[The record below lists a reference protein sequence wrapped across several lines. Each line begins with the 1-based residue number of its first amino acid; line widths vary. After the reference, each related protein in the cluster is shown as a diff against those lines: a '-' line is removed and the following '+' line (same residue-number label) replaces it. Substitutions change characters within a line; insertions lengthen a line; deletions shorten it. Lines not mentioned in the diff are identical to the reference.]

1 MKLTLKNFKCHEDKT
16 YEFSKK
22 LTLIEGVSGQGKSTI
37 LNAISFVLYGK
48 IKKPQTY
55 GKSSCFVELLIDN
68 FIIFRGKTPNRLI
81 LNIDNKEYLDDSAQD
96 IINKYF
102 GEAFDIISYI
112 NQNPVKSFINMSPIE
127 KLDFL
132 ESFAF
137 KDINLKFIKDKNKKE
152 ILLRKDILN
161 KTLNNLELSN
171 KIFEEFKKPTP
182 IEFPLKGKKNNYDK
196 LTKNEETKLKNCN
209 VRIKKADFENKKIY
223 DEINNIK
230 ILLNHISSKEENIL
244 KIIENLENIN
254 NQKNKINYDGDT
266 KLEEYKEK
274 LSFILKKK
282 ELIELKTQYKNNTEK
297 ILIMKET
304 ELENYNKELLKI
316 ENTLWNDYT
325 KIEAEDMLK
334 DLKEC
339 LKDSKQITYL
349 KNQIKDCKKD
359 GYFDV
364 DELKNIKEKLEKYR
378 IDLSDK
384 IHIIE
389 KLERQKYIYNCPSC
403 NTKLQFLND
412 AIFISETQDELD
424 KNNKNIEDI
433 KKDINILKK
442 NINDSEKNIQIYEN
456 NIFKINK
463 FEKELNDII
472 SQYDDEIIEENILED
487 LETMNDYYNTQI
499 KQENKKLDIQN
510 KISDEKFSSSY
521 LIFEKDLKKLKNSIE
536 LLEKNND
543 DFYNINDKELNEEYI
558 RNVIIEQEK
567 YKDTLNRL
575 NSEIITNNKEKIKY
589 ENDIDNK
596 KKLHLEKYGSIKDII
611 ELENTI
617 NSNKDIIKQ
626 NELDKEIHSKNLE
639 KINEYNKFI
648 ENDNK
653 YQDFKEKIKNFEKDK
668 IENSK
673 KYEASIK
680 LKEKISEAEAI
691 CMFNI
696 IESIN
701 SHVQIYLDYFFPDNP
716 IIIKLLSFKEN
727 KTNNIKPQINIEVDY
742 KGMECSLDDL
752 SGGELARVNLAYTL
766 ALTEIFNCPILLL
779 DECTA
784 SLNEELTTMVFDIL
798 KENFK
803 DKYVIVVAHQVI
815 EGIFDEIIK
824 I

>member
-55 GKSSCFVELLIDN
+55 GKSSCSVELLIDN

-182 IEFPLKGKKNNYDK
+182 IDFPLKGKKNNYDK

-209 VRIKKADFENKKIY
+209 VRIKKADSENKKIY

-230 ILLNHISSKEENIL
+230 ILLNHISLKEENIL

-266 KLEEYKEK
+266 KLEEYKQK

-297 ILIMKET
+297 LLIMKET

-325 KIEAEDMLK
+325 KIEAEGMLK

-339 LKDSKQITYL
+339 LKDAKQITYL

-359 GYFDV
+359 GYFDI

-384 IHIIE
+384 IYIIE

-412 AIFISETQDELD
+412 TICISETQDELD

-442 NINDSEKNIQIYEN
+442 NINNSEKNIQIYEN

-510 KISDEKFSSSY
+510 KISDQKFSSSY

-611 ELENTI
+611 DLENTI

-648 ENDNK
+648 EDDNK

-716 IIIKLLSFKEN
+716 IIIKLLSFKE
-727 KTNNIKPQINIEVDY
+727 KV
-742 KGMECSLDDL
+742 
-752 SGGELARVNLAYTL
+752 
-766 ALTEIFNCPILLL
+766 FILLL
-779 DECTA
+779 
-784 SLNEELTTMVFDIL
+784 L
-798 KENFK
+798 
-803 DKYVIVVAHQVI
+803 
-815 EGIFDEIIK
+815 
-824 I
+824 